1 MKRIIE
7 VSKSVYERAKEG
19 GIKNPQD
26 CELLIAALADSEP
39 YSEKHTYSADEV
51 LSIVE
56 RIIKRS

>member
-7 VSKSVYERAKEG
+7 IPESVYKRVKEG

-26 CELLIAALADSEP
+26 CEFLIAALADSEP
-39 YSEKHTYSADEV
+39 YSEKHTYSANDV

-56 RIIKRS
+56 RILKRS